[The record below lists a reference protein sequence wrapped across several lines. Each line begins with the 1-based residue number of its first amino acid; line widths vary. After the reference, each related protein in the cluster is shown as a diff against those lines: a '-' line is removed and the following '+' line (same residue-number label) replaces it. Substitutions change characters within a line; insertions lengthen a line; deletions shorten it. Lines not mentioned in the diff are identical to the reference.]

1 MSKFCYLF
9 TAQETKRVQ
18 TPAARPVQ
26 HGGVKSSPK
35 LCLTESCQCGG
46 VKGPGWKESP
56 IQMTY
61 ERSAMEACLLG
72 LERHGF

>member
-1 MSKFCYLF
+1 MARWHTTSGGNPEANNSKKMTISFEIPSREDQG
-9 TAQETKRVQ
+9 TMIQIVAT
-18 TPAARPVQ
+18 
-26 HGGVKSSPK
+26 G
-35 LCLTESCQCGG
+35 
-46 VKGPGWKESP
+46 KESP

>member
-1 MSKFCYLF
+1 MGQQLKKMRISFEIPSREDQG
-9 TAQETKRVQ
+9 TMIQIVAT
-18 TPAARPVQ
+18 
-26 HGGVKSSPK
+26 G
-35 LCLTESCQCGG
+35 
-46 VKGPGWKESP
+46 KESP